1 MDRPHANNKTGTL
14 LPLHGL
20 AQQRD
25 GKRYLHISPGC
36 RRQATG
42 RRAVE
47 SEEERLMKILPDDP
61 LVRWLIYLCL
71 FVSIGAPILVALVI
85 TIL

>member
-1 MDRPHANNKTGTL
+1 
-14 LPLHGL
+14 
-20 AQQRD
+20 
-25 GKRYLHISPGC
+25 
-36 RRQATG
+36 
-42 RRAVE
+42 
-47 SEEERLMKILPDDP
+47 MKILPDDP